1 MFIRNES
8 FKTFLRSY
16 PVVSIILA
24 INIIVYLLFFI
35 DRYLHTGVGYLLLQY
50 GVGFNA
56 GIEYGQW
63 WRLVTA
69 IFLHISF
76 SHVLFNCFSIFLFA
90 PALENMLGKFK
101 FIILY
106 LGTGIIGNLA
116 TFFLQPMEFSYL
128 GASGAIYGLL
138 GLYLFMAALRKDLI
152 DHQNRTVIIVI
163 LVIGLV
169 STFIYPN
176 TDILG
181 HLFGLLAGFAFAPLF
196 LIGIRNIVR

>member
-1 MFIRNES
+1 
-8 FKTFLRSY
+8 
-16 PVVSIILA
+16 
-24 INIIVYLLFFI
+24 
-35 DRYLHTGVGYLLLQY
+35 
-50 GVGFNA
+50 
-56 GIEYGQW
+56 
-63 WRLVTA
+63 
-69 IFLHISF
+69 
-76 SHVLFNCFSIFLFA
+76 
-90 PALENMLGKFK
+90 
-101 FIILY
+101 
-106 LGTGIIGNLA
+106 
-116 TFFLQPMEFSYL
+116 MEFSYL